1 MATGS
6 LYIVAT
12 PIGNLEDIT
21 MRAIRTL
28 KEVDLI
34 FCEDTRTTKKLL
46 DHYKIVAETR
56 SFYKSGKGGDR
67 KPEPNFDYILD
78 ELKNGKNIAFVTDAG
93 TPGISDPGNRLVSR
107 VVENGIAVIP
117 IPGASALTT
126 LASISGIDLTKFVF
140 LGFPPHKKGR
150 ETFFKEVAILKY
162 PVVYYESPHR
172 LVKNLELL
180 SVIAS
185 PVSCDGVNS
194 AKQSRPSEIN
204 SGIAASPT
212 APRNDKQI
220 ILGRELTKM
229 FEEVVR
235 GQVSEVLDY
244 FKDNKD
250 KARGEIVIIVY

>member
-21 MRAIRTL
+21 MRAVRTL
-28 KEVDLI
+28 KEADLI

-56 SFYKSGKGGDR
+56 SFYKSGKRGDR
-67 KPEPNFDYILD
+67 KPEPNFDYVLE

-93 TPGISDPGNRLVSR
+93 TPGISDPGNRLVSKI
-107 VVENGIAVIP
+107 VENGIAVIP

-162 PVVYYESPHR
+162 PVIYYESPHR
-172 LVKNLELL
+172 LIKNLELMQKL
-180 SVIAS
+180 DIQK
-185 PVSCDGVNS
+185 N
-194 AKQSRPSEIN
+194 
-204 SGIAASPT
+204 
-212 APRNDKQI
+212 I

-229 FEEVVR
+229 FGEVVR
-235 GQVSEVLDY
+235 GSVSEVLDY
-244 FKDNKD
+244 FEDNKD
-250 KARGEIVIIVY
+250 KARGEIAVIIF

>member
-1 MATGS
+1 MTTRS

-21 MRAIRTL
+21 FRAVKAL

-46 DHYKIVAETR
+46 DHYKITAETR
-56 SFYKSGKGGDR
+56 SFYGRGSKTR
-67 KPEPNFDYILD
+67 KPEPNFEYIIS
-78 ELKNGKNIAFVTDAG
+78 ELKAGKNIAFVTDAG
-93 TPGISDPGNRLVSR
+93 TPGISDPGNRLVAKAI
-107 VVENGIAVIP
+107 ENGIAVIP

-150 ETFFKEVAILKY
+150 ETFFKEVAVLKD
-162 PVVYYESPHR
+162 PIIYYESPHR
-172 LVKNLELL
+172 LIKNLELMQKL
-180 SVIAS
+180 DIQK
-185 PVSCDGVNS
+185 N
-194 AKQSRPSEIN
+194 
-204 SGIAASPT
+204 
-212 APRNDKQI
+212 I

-235 GQVSEVLDY
+235 GQASEVLDY
-244 FKDNKD
+244 FEDNKD
-250 KARGEIVIIVY
+250 KVRGEFTIIVY

>member
-21 MRAIRTL
+21 MRAVRTL
-28 KEVDLI
+28 KEADLI

-46 DHYKIVAETR
+46 DHYKVVAETR
-56 SFYKSGKGGDR
+56 SFYKSGKRGDR
-67 KPEPNFDYILD
+67 KPEPNFDYVLD

-93 TPGISDPGNRLVSR
+93 TPGISDPGNRLVSKI
-107 VVENGIAVIP
+107 VENGIAVIS

-150 ETFFKEVAILKY
+150 ETFFKEIAVLKY
-162 PVVYYESPHR
+162 PVIYYESPHR

-180 SVIAS
+180 S
-185 PVSCDGVNS
+185 NL
-194 AKQSRPSEIN
+194 
-204 SGIAASPT
+204 
-212 APRNDKQI
+212 APKKNI

-235 GQVSEVLDY
+235 GTAGEVLDY
-244 FKDNKD
+244 FKDNKE
-250 KARGEIVIIVY
+250 KVRGEFAIIVY

>member
-21 MRAIRTL
+21 FRAVRAL

-46 DHYKIVAETR
+46 DHYKVVAETR
-56 SFYKSGKGGDR
+56 SFYKSGKRGDR
-67 KPEPNFDYILD
+67 KPEPNFDYVLD

-93 TPGISDPGNRLVSR
+93 TPGISDPGNRLVSKI
-107 VVENGIAVIP
+107 VENGIAVIS

-150 ETFFKEVAILKY
+150 ETFFKEIAVLKY
-162 PVVYYESPHR
+162 PVIYYESPHR

-180 SVIAS
+180 S
-185 PVSCDGVNS
+185 NL
-194 AKQSRPSEIN
+194 
-204 SGIAASPT
+204 
-212 APRNDKQI
+212 APKKNI

-235 GQVSEVLDY
+235 GTAGEVLDY
-244 FKDNKD
+244 FKDNKE
-250 KARGEIVIIVY
+250 KVRGEFAIIVY